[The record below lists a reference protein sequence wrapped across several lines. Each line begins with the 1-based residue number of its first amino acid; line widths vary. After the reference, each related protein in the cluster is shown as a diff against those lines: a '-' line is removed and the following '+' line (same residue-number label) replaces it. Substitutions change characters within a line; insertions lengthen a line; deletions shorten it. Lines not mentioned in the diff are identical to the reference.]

1 MASESTAKLGLAA
14 GAGALAASL
23 AYFLNTRDQDALS
36 ASKVPKSHAKSHL
49 RVFVSGAA
57 GQIAY
62 SLLPLICSGA
72 VFGPS
77 TEISLQLLDIT
88 PAMTV

>member
-1 MASESTAKLGLAA
+1 MNMTDPVKIGLAA

-23 AYFLNTRDQDALS
+23 IYFL
-36 ASKVPKSHAKSHL
+36 ASSEEGNIGKVPKSHAKTHL

-62 SLLPLICSGA
+62 SFLPLVCSGH
-72 VFGPS
+72 VFGPN

-88 PAMTV
+88 PSMGV

>member
-1 MASESTAKLGLAA
+1 MSTDSLKLGLAA

-23 AYFLNTRDQDALS
+23 VYVLS
-36 ASKVPKSHAKSHL
+36 ADDGTSGGVGVPKSHPKAHL

-72 VFGPS
+72 VFGPK

-88 PAMTV
+88 PSLGV

>member
-1 MASESTAKLGLAA
+1 MKLGLAA
-14 GAGALAASL
+14 GAGALSASL
-23 AYFLNTRDQDALS
+23 LYFL
-36 ASKVPKSHAKSHL
+36 ASDESSTPGKVPKSHAKPHL

-62 SLLPLICSGA
+62 SLLPLLCSGA
-72 VFGPS
+72 VFGPN

-88 PAMTV
+88 PSMGM